1 MSQVLFPNLSV
12 ERRHKIAE
20 RCIVYTVQSTA
31 ELSQTLSQLQEVIIE
46 KNVKLVVVD
55 SVASLVRHEFNSAAL
70 ASRQDELIKEAQT
83 LKYLGENF
91 NIPILV
97 TNQVTTKYQSNLPAP
112 HKGVPHQPTAERDS
126 MRDGVAYLTAALGP
140 AWSHCVNT
148 RVVLEQTPETRL
160 LTIAKS
166 PVAPVTQIHF
176 EITAGGIKLTSET
189 ILAQENF
196 WTMKIHFVPTS
207 IPQHNG
213 DPCNQVYNDAPATE
227 WQD

>member
-97 TNQVTTKYQSNLPAP
+97 TNQVS
-112 HKGVPHQPTAERDS
+112 
-126 MRDGVAYLTAALGP
+126 
-140 AWSHCVNT
+140 
-148 RVVLEQTPETRL
+148 QTGL
-160 LTIAKS
+160 
-166 PVAPVTQIHF
+166 H
-176 EITAGGIKLTSET
+176 
-189 ILAQENF
+189 
-196 WTMKIHFVPTS
+196 
-207 IPQHNG
+207 
-213 DPCNQVYNDAPATE
+213 
-227 WQD
+227 